1 MVAKLVAAP
10 ELMVFLHLR
19 LLERPSVDP
28 EERYTV
34 SRLAIPNCYRLVIR
48 HGYIDEVVF
57 PQPGFTGARK
67 GPRPHHP
74 HKGSEKDAQTLS
86 SGAGGAGDRE

>member
-1 MVAKLVAAP
+1 MVTKLVAAP

-19 LLERPSVDP
+19 LLERASVDP
-28 EERYTV
+28 EEYTV

-48 HGYIDEVVF
+48 HGYIDEVGF
-57 PQPGFTGARK
+57 PQPGLAGARK
-67 GPRPHHP
+67 GPRLHHP

-86 SGAGGAGDRE
+86 SGAG